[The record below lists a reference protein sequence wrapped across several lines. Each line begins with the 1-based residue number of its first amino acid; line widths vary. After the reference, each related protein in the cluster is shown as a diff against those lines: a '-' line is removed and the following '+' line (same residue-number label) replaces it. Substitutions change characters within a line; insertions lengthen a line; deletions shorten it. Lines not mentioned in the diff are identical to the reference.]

1 MSNQSN
7 NHHSKTDAFKQFLK
21 EYLWFLLLLAPLGVM
36 PFLIVEKVS
45 PKEKRVVKVES
56 QKTVFTKSIEVTSAQ
71 VATIVAK
78 PLSELIK
85 MNVYLPSPSVAANEY
100 YFSPSSELS
109 NMPQILI
116 SKDRQAAYA
125 LTTQTHY
132 SKERT

>member
-56 QKTVFTKSIEVTSAQ
+56 QTAVFAKSIEVTSAQ

-78 PLSELIK
+78 PLSELLE
-85 MNVYLPSPSVAANEY
+85 MDVYLPTSNVAASEY
-100 YFSPSSELS
+100 HFTPSGQLS

-132 SKERT
+132 SEERT